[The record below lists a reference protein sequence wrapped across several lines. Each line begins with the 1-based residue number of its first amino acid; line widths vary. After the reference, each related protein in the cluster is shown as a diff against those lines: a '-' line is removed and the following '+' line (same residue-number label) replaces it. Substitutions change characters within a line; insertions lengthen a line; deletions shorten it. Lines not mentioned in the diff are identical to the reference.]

1 MAVDHY
7 ENFPVGSVLVPR
19 RLRKPIH
26 AIYAFARTADDYADE
41 GDADNA
47 TRLAQLQA
55 LSDELALIEQGKR
68 PVTSLMQRL
77 QDEAI
82 APFALPTQLF
92 EDLLSAFRQDVVQK
106 RYQEFAGLIDYSRRS
121 ANPVGRL
128 LLCLYGVS
136 DEKSLAQ
143 SDGICTALQL
153 INFWQD
159 VAVDWRKDRVYL
171 PLQDMAKFGVSE
183 DDIAAQR
190 LTPEFKRL
198 MAYECEK
205 AFKMLQAGSGLV
217 HQLPGRL
224 GWELRLIVLGGQRI
238 LQKLDEAGYDVFRH
252 RPELGRNDWW
262 WMLKQLVKPKAKSTP
277 SCRSS

>member
-106 RYQEFAGLIDYSRRS
+106 RYQEFAGLVDYSRRS

-205 AFKMLQAGSGLV
+205 AFKMLQAGSALV

>member
-41 GDADNA
+41 GNADNA

-55 LSDELALIEQGKR
+55 LSDELVLIEQGKR
-68 PVTSLMQRL
+68 PVTRLMQRL

-82 APFALPTQLF
+82 APFALPTALF

-106 RYQEFAGLIDYSRRS
+106 RYQEFAGLVDYSRRS

>member
-41 GDADNA
+41 GGADNA

-55 LSDELALIEQGKR
+55 LSDELVLIEQGKR
-68 PVTSLMQRL
+68 PVTALMQRL

-82 APFALPTQLF
+82 APFALPTSLF

-106 RYQEFAGLIDYSRRS
+106 RYQEFAGLVDYSRRS

-159 VAVDWRKDRVYL
+159 VAVDWHKDRVYL
-171 PLQDMAKFGVSE
+171 PLQDMAKFDVSE
-183 DDIAAQR
+183 DDIASQR

-205 AFKMLQAGSGLV
+205 AFKMLQAGSSLV

-238 LQKLDEAGYDVFRH
+238 LQKLDEVGYDVFQH
-252 RPELGRNDWW
+252 RPELGRKDWW
-262 WMLKQLVKPKAKSTP
+262 WMLKQLVKPKAKQQRG
-277 SCRSS
+277 CHSS

>member
-41 GDADNA
+41 GNADNA

-82 APFALPTQLF
+82 APFALPTALF

-106 RYQEFAGLIDYSRRS
+106 RYQEFAGLVDYSRRS

>member
-41 GDADNA
+41 GNADNA

-106 RYQEFAGLIDYSRRS
+106 RYQEFAGLVDYSRRS

>member
-1 MAVDHY
+1 M
-7 ENFPVGSVLVPR
+7 GSVLVPR

-41 GDADNA
+41 GGADNA

-55 LSDELALIEQGKR
+55 LSNELVLIEQGKR
-68 PVTSLMQRL
+68 PVTALMQRL

-82 APFALPTQLF
+82 APFALPTSLF

-106 RYQEFAGLIDYSRRS
+106 RYQEFAGLVDYSRRS

-159 VAVDWRKDRVYL
+159 VAVDWHKDRVYL

-190 LTPEFKRL
+190 LTLEFKRL

-238 LQKLDEAGYDVFRH
+238 LQKLDEVGYDVFQH
-252 RPELGRNDWW
+252 RPELGRKDWW
-262 WMLKQLVKPKAKSTP
+262 WMLKQLVKPKAKQQRG
-277 SCRSS
+277 CHSS

>member
-41 GDADNA
+41 GGADNA

-68 PVTSLMQRL
+68 PVTNLMQRL

-159 VAVDWRKDRVYL
+159 VAVDWHKDRVYL

-183 DDIAAQR
+183 YDIASQR

-238 LQKLDEAGYDVFRH
+238 LQKLDEVGYDVFQH
-252 RPELGRNDWW
+252 RPELGRKDWW
-262 WMLKQLVKPKAKSTP
+262 WMLKQLVKPKAKQQRG
-277 SCRSS
+277 CHSS

>member
-19 RLRKPIH
+19 RLRKSIH

-68 PVTSLMQRL
+68 PVTNLMQRL

-205 AFKMLQAGSGLV
+205 AFKMLQAGSALV

>member
-82 APFALPTQLF
+82 APFALPTALF

-106 RYQEFAGLIDYSRRS
+106 RYQEFAGLVDYSRRS

>member
-41 GDADNA
+41 GGADNA

-55 LSDELALIEQGKR
+55 LSDELVLIEQGKR
-68 PVTSLMQRL
+68 PVTALMQRL
-77 QDEAI
+77 QNEAI
-82 APFALPTQLF
+82 APFSLPTSLF

-106 RYQEFAGLIDYSRRS
+106 RYQEFAGLVDYSRRS

-159 VAVDWRKDRVYL
+159 VAVDWHKGRVYL

-190 LTPEFKRL
+190 LTLEFKRL
-198 MAYECEK
+198 MAYE
-205 AFKMLQAGSGLV
+205 
-217 HQLPGRL
+217 
-224 GWELRLIVLGGQRI
+224 
-238 LQKLDEAGYDVFRH
+238 
-252 RPELGRNDWW
+252 
-262 WMLKQLVKPKAKSTP
+262 
-277 SCRSS
+277 

>member
-68 PVTSLMQRL
+68 PVTALMQRL

-106 RYQEFAGLIDYSRRS
+106 RYQEFAGLVDYSRRS

-171 PLQDMAKFGVSE
+171 PLQDMAKFGVNE

>member
-41 GDADNA
+41 GGADNA

-55 LSDELALIEQGKR
+55 LSDELVLIEQGKR
-68 PVTSLMQRL
+68 PVTALMQRL

-82 APFALPTQLF
+82 VPFALPTSLF

-238 LQKLDEAGYDVFRH
+238 LQKLDEVGYDVFQH
-252 RPELGRNDWW
+252 RPELGRKDWW
-262 WMLKQLVKPKAKSTP
+262 WMLKQLVKPKAKQQRG
-277 SCRSS
+277 CHSS

>member
-68 PVTSLMQRL
+68 PVTRLMQRL

-82 APFALPTQLF
+82 APFALPTALF

-106 RYQEFAGLIDYSRRS
+106 RYQEFAGLVDYSRRS

-238 LQKLDEAGYDVFRH
+238 LQKLDEVGYDVFQH
-252 RPELGRNDWW
+252 RRE
-262 WMLKQLVKPKAKSTP
+262 
-277 SCRSS
+277 